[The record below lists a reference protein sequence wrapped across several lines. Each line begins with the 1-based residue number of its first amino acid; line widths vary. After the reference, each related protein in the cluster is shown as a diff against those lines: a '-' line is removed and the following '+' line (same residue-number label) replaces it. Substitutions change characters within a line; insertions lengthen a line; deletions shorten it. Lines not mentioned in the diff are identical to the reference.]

1 MMQDQ
6 HKPANLINFIE
17 FCSKDFVEVMTEF
30 YSQ

>member
-6 HKPANLINFIE
+6 RKPANLINFIE
-17 FCSKDFVEVMTEF
+17 FCSKDFVEVMKEF